1 MAKYLLAN
9 GANPHI
15 EDLTSKDSC
24 DYAQIG
30 DVKALPELLVCRG
43 LRLTNNRSE

>member
-1 MAKYLLAN
+1 MAKYMLAN

-43 LRLTNNRSE
+43 

>member
-15 EDLTSKDSC
+15 EDSTSKDSC
-24 DYAQIG
+24 DYAQIY
-30 DVKALPELLVCRG
+30 DLKALPELLVCKGAR
-43 LRLTNNRSE
+43 